1 MSAYPRLVK
10 YSRDKKILNF
20 NQIFEEVQLLGEG
33 AFGVI
38 VKLIDVLSGQ
48 AYALKKIKDF
58 DEDTLK
64 EIEILK
70 VLSNKFDD
78 VVQYYDYFFYKNN
91 LCILMEFI
99 PGLNAAKWFLENP
112 FGIRDFMTFA
122 LWLTDIFTRL
132 HQFGYIHQDLKPH
145 NIMVISKGKYKLI
158 DFDLSCHIGYPRNA
172 LQCDDRP
179 GGTPTFIAPE
189 IYDGTFKNDL
199 AFFYKTN
206 DVYAMGTTLY
216 YILTREAPYK
226 MIDGKITN
234 PRYIP
239 FYINTINKKSN
250 NMLNDIIYNIVFID
264 PYKRL
269 SAKESNKELKIYREI
284 TGY

>member
-10 YSRDKKILNF
+10 YSGKKILNF
-20 NQIFEEVQLLGEG
+20 NMVFKEQELLGSG
-33 AFGVI
+33 AFGVV
-38 VKLIDVLSGQ
+38 VKVVDVKSGKP
-48 AYALKKIKDF
+48 YAMKKIKNF
-58 DEDTLK
+58 NEDTLK
-64 EIEILK
+64 EIEVLK
-70 VLSNKFDD
+70 VLSDKFVD
-78 VVQYYDYFFYKNN
+78 VVKYYDYFFYQDN
-91 LCILMEFI
+91 LCILMEYI
-99 PGLNAAKWFLENP
+99 PGQNASKWFINNH
-112 FGIRDFMTFA
+112 FGIRYFMTFA

-145 NIMVISKGKYKLI
+145 NIMVISKGKFKLI
-158 DFDLSCHIGYPRNA
+158 DFDLSCHVGYPRNA

-189 IYDGTFKNDL
+189 IYDGAYRNNL

-206 DVYAMGTTLY
+206 DMYALGTSLY

-226 MIDGKITN
+226 MFDGKIIN
-234 PRYIP
+234 KRYIP
-239 FYINTINKKSN
+239 FYINTISKKYN
-250 NMLNDIIYNIVFID
+250 DMLNEIIYGMVCID

-269 SAKESNKELKIYREI
+269 TAKDANKALRQFQEI